1 MAAAEALM
9 PALTSFP
16 NFKAMDNLCNMD
28 EWVRSSATGGT
39 GSARFEVDLSI
50 VHSPSAPHKD
60 EDELGKFLDLEFI
73 LSNTIC
79 TGSVGNS
86 DRANTS
92 PTQQQQ
98 CGYSLP
104 ESPESCGGG
113 SLPDCTDHPP
123 SHLAQGYQGV
133 ISSFAESS
141 PVRSLMA
148 ELLTP
153 EMNYPE
159 EDVAERISEA
169 RDNCEYTEL
178 HALNGPAHPQAASP
192 SSPLG
197 YKIKTEPEVQSC
209 MRAAGAF
216 VEEVY
221 EKHQMRAAAFTHH
234 QPPVPGAVQ
243 GFAAHPIQLQGR
255 TDCALPQMR
264 SYHHHHHH
272 NHDQNQLS
280 NQYINAPFHPQYAHR
295 GVPQFQGQYSM
306 HHQQHH
312 PASLQ
317 GMMLTPPSSPLLD
330 FYVNDEAG
338 CVKQKRG
345 RKSWTRKRAATHNCE
360 FPGCGKTYT
369 KSSHLKAHMRTHTGE
384 KPYHCNWEGCGWKFA
399 RSDELTRHFRKHT
412 GHRPFQCHLCERAFS
427 RSDHLAL
434 HMKRHM

>member
-1 MAAAEALM
+1 MAVAEALM

-16 NFKAMDNLCNMD
+16 NFKAMDNVCNMD
-28 EWVRSSATGGT
+28 EWVRSGATGDT
-39 GSARFEVDLSI
+39 GSARIEVDFSI

-73 LSNTIC
+73 LSNTVS
-79 TGSVGNS
+79 TNSVGNS
-86 DRANTS
+86 ERGNLS
-92 PTQQQQ
+92 PTQQQQQ

-113 SLPDCTDHPP
+113 SLPDSTDHPP
-123 SHLAQGYQGV
+123 RLAAQNYQGV
-133 ISSFAESS
+133 VSSFAESS

-153 EMNYPE
+153 EMSYSE
-159 EDVAERISEA
+159 EDALERTIKA

-178 HALNGPAHPQAASP
+178 RSLNGPAHPQGASSP
-192 SSPLG
+192 SPLG
-197 YKIKTEPEVQSC
+197 YKIKTEPGVQSC
-209 MRAAGAF
+209 MIAAGTF
-216 VEEVY
+216 VEELFD
-221 EKHQMRAAAFTHH
+221 KHQMRTAAFTHH
-234 QPPVPGAVQ
+234 QPPMSGAAQ
-243 GFAAHPIQLQGR
+243 GFNAHPIQLQRR
-255 TDCALPQMR
+255 TQCTLT
-264 SYHHHHHH
+264 SHHQP
-272 NHDQNQLS
+272 DQNHLS
-280 NQYINAPFHPQYAHR
+280 SQYMNAPYPPQYAHR
-295 GVPQFQGQYSM
+295 GVPQFLGPYSM

-312 PASLQ
+312 STSLQ

-330 FYVNDEAG
+330 FYTHDEAG